1 MDSTQELASPLAPRL
16 VEPLVP
22 CDPVFGPSGD
32 RLHFFRRRSCR
43 LQFCCVA
50 ALVAGFFPSVEGLN
64 IAVPVDSTGV
74 GAVVGVQDGGFVL
87 EVRGGEEGVD
97 EGDCRDE

>member
-1 MDSTQELASPLAPRL
+1 MAPRL

-22 CDPVFGPSGD
+22 CHPIFGPSSD
-32 RLHFFRRRSCR
+32 RLHFFCGHNCR
-43 LQFCCVA
+43 LQFCRVA

-64 IAVPVDSTGV
+64 VAVPVDSTGV

-87 EVRGGEEGVD
+87 EVRGREEGVD
-97 EGDCRDE
+97 ESDCRDQ

>member
-1 MDSTQELASPLAPRL
+1 MAPRL
-16 VEPLVP
+16 VEPLLP
-22 CDPVFGPSGD
+22 CDPIFGPSGD
-32 RLHFFRRRSCR
+32 RLHFLCGHNCR

-64 IAVPVDSTGV
+64 VAVPVDSTGA

-97 EGDCRDE
+97 AGDCRDQ